1 MTKNPN
7 NKKTSEQYVE
17 DLDARYPGLR
27 ALLGTT
33 PDRQIAL
40 RYGLSRTRVGQI
52 RSRLN
57 LERFPGSL
65 TPPPNFFEQLG
76 TTSDSALARE
86 WGFSPSAVRR
96 YRKER
101 KVPVWSR
108 CEETERRLAP
118 YLNMLGKVSDPKVAE
133 KAGLS
138 PRVVYRY
145 RCRHGLSTEVLAP
158 THKDFVPVDRDKVRE
173 LFLAGHSDHDI
184 AKAVRSTPKT
194 VALIRT
200 HELKLLRATPKPRL
214 TEADREAVLRAFEE
228 CGGNYSATARLTGWG
243 ATTVHK
249 VVQAAAPRTP
259 RK

>member
-1 MTKNPN
+1 MTKSPH

-52 RSRLN
+52 RSRLD
-57 LERFPGSL
+57 LERFSKA
-65 TPPPNFFEQLG
+65 PPPEFFEELG
-76 TTSDSALARE
+76 TTSDGALAVKWRV
-86 WGFSPSAVRR
+86 SPSVVRR
-96 YRKER
+96 CRKER
-101 KVPVWSR
+101 KVPTWNR
-108 CEETERRLAP
+108 CEETERKLAP
-118 YLNMLGKVSDPKVAE
+118 YLDLLGKVSDPKVAE

-138 PRVVYRY
+138 PRAVYNY
-145 RCRHGLSTEVLAP
+145 RCRHGLSTKVLAP

-200 HELKLLRATPKPRL
+200 HELRLFRATPRPRL
-214 TEADREAVLRAFEE
+214 TEADREAVLRAFEG

-243 ATTVHK
+243 VTTVHK